1 MEQMKTVIAVTGH
14 KGQIGRRL
22 VSLGAIPLK
31 CNILDRTEIANELR
45 SVNPDIIIHAAGISS
60 IDKCEQDYELALAV
74 NVWGFNNVC
83 ELAGDGK
90 AVLLSSEQGFD
101 GVAGDYKEDD
111 EPNPINNYG
120 HSKFGAE
127 AVAQLYGDK
136 IIRLSRGFSNRIG
149 SDIYNYVEELK
160 KGNEISVPYFISR
173 NYCHLDY
180 ISQGIMYYAEHI
192 AKMPEILHLGGE
204 YPVWFFDFMELV
216 AKMAIGEYGAVRP
229 RQYNSE
235 VEKSYS
241 PRPHKCGL
249 DVSLAK
255 SLFLPIYN
263 VFDSV
268 KLMLAEEP
276 HAN

>member
-1 MEQMKTVIAVTGH
+1 MEQMNTVIAVTGY

-90 AVLLSSEQGFD
+90 VVLLSSEQVFD
-101 GVAGDYKEDD
+101 GVAGNYKEDD

-120 HSKFGAE
+120 HSKLGAE
-127 AVAQLYGDK
+127 AIAQLYGDK
-136 IIRLSRGFSNRIG
+136 IIRLSRDFSN
-149 SDIYNYVEELK
+149 
-160 KGNEISVPYFISR
+160 
-173 NYCHLDY
+173 LDY
-180 ISQGIMYYAEHI
+180 ASRAIMYYVEHI
-192 AKMPEILHLGGE
+192 TEMPILLH
-204 YPVWFFDFMELV
+204 
-216 AKMAIGEYGAVRP
+216 IG
-229 RQYNSE
+229 QQCSLN
-235 VEKSYS
+235 
-241 PRPHKCGL
+241 
-249 DVSLAK
+249 VSLAA
-255 SLFLPIYN
+255 SLGIPP
-263 VFDSV
+263 
-268 KLMLAEEP
+268 EEP

>member
-1 MEQMKTVIAVTGH
+1 MKTVIAVTGH

-22 VSLGAIPLK
+22 VSLGAVPLK
-31 CNILDRTEIANELR
+31 CDILNRAEIIGELHR
-45 SVNPDIIIHAAGISS
+45 VNPDIIIHAAGISS
-60 IDKCEQDYELALAV
+60 IDKCEQDCELALAV

-83 ELAGDGK
+83 ELAGDGRV
-90 AVLLSSEQGFD
+90 VLLSSEQVFE
-101 GVAGDYKEDD
+101 GVAGNYKEDD

-120 HSKFGAE
+120 LSKVGAE

-149 SDIYNYVEELK
+149 SDIYNYIEELK
-160 KGNEISVPYFISR
+160 KGNEISVPYFMSR

-180 ISQGIMYYAEHI
+180 MAQGILEFASKVD
-192 AKMPEILHLGGE
+192 KMPKILHLGGE
-204 YPVWFFDFMELV
+204 YSVYYSEFMELV
-216 AKMAIGEYGAVRP
+216 AEMAVGNRELVRA
-229 RQYNSE
+229 RQYNADT
-235 VEKSYS
+235 EKSYS

-255 SLFLPIYN
+255 SLLLPIYN
-263 VFDSV
+263 VYDSV

>member
-1 MEQMKTVIAVTGH
+1 MKKVAVTGY

-22 VSLGAIPLK
+22 VALGAVPLK
-31 CNILDRTEIANELR
+31 CNILDRTEITNELR

-90 AVLLSSEQGFD
+90 VVLLSSEQVFD
-101 GVAGDYKEDD
+101 GVVGNYKEDD

-127 AVAQLYGDK
+127 AIAQLYGDK

-160 KGNEISVPYFISR
+160 KRNKVYVPDFIVRS
-173 NYCHLDY
+173 YSHLDC
-180 ISQGIMYYAEHI
+180 ISLGIMCHAGNIAE
-192 AKMPEILHLGGE
+192 MPEILHIGGTRSLS
-204 YPVWFFDFMELV
+204 FFDFINYMWRWGNGLV
-216 AKMAIGEYGAVRP
+216 NP
-229 RQYNSE
+229 REEDES
-235 VEKSYS
+235 KTYS
-241 PRPHKCGL
+241 PRPFNCGL
-249 DVSLAK
+249 DTTLAQK
-255 SLFLPIYN
+255 LGVPIFAPHQSVARFLT
-263 VFDSV
+263 
-268 KLMLAEEP
+268 EEP